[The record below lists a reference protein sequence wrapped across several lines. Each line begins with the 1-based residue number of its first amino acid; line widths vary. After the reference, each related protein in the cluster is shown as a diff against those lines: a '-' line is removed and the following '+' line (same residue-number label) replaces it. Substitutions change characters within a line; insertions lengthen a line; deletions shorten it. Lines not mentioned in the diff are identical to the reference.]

1 MQLSMLGFSIPCYN
15 VYYTWDTRAT
25 IGCEVSSALGILL
38 SKTQVEPLY
47 REMAFL
53 LRKTS
58 ANLLMLLTIV
68 PTFPL
73 QLSLFLLVLCS
84 APLPVTEAAVI
95 IFPVHDDTILYQD
108 QDSSVTPIPVE
119 SHQKCWEECVG
130 EGDDSDYCE
139 GKDFSSVYESK
150 YAGSTKVFP

>member
-1 MQLSMLGFSIPCYN
+1 LTIPCYN
-15 VYYTWDTRAT
+15 VYCTWDTRAI

-38 SKTQVEPLY
+38 SKTQVQPFY

-58 ANLLMLLTIV
+58 AYLLMLLTIV

-73 QLSLFLLVLCS
+73 QLSLFSLVLYS
-84 APLPVTEAAVI
+84 TPLPVTDAAVI
-95 IFPVHDDTILYQD
+95 IFPGHDDAILYQD
-108 QDSSVTPIPVE
+108 QDLSVTPDPVE

-139 GKDFSSVYESK
+139 GKDFFVN
-150 YAGSTKVFP
+150 V